1 MVSQIV
7 TDILEALFGAL
18 TKGTNAIANAI
29 KTIFVDMLFET
40 SGSGESLTYTLNPF
54 GATMLI
60 FGGVALV
67 FSLTYLVYNLV
78 RSKIG

>member
-7 TDILEALFGAL
+7 NDILQALFGAL
-18 TKGTNAIANAI
+18 TEGTNAIATAI
-29 KTIFVDMLFET
+29 KTIFVDMLFDTTVAEGVT
-40 SGSGESLTYTLNPF
+40 TYALNPF

-60 FGGVALV
+60 FGGIALL